1 MGTSVTN
8 QPFISKEISWLLF
21 NARVLQEAA
30 DPQVPL
36 LERLKFLGIFSSN
49 LDEFFRVRV
58 ATLHRLLKI
67 RKKAITLIG
76 QDPKKILDEIQTM
89 VLKQTNR
96 FETLYEELL
105 ELLAAEQI
113 FIRDEGEL
121 SDEQKAFVMEYFH
134 DKVRPFLV
142 PLMLKRKTEPF
153 VKDHLIYLAITLH
166 NSTKNNTD
174 YALIQVPA
182 DKVSRFLKLPATNG
196 TVEII
201 LLDDIIRLGLADI
214 FCYFDYDSFNAYT
227 VKMTR
232 DSELDVDDELFKT
245 FPQKIQDGLTRRKSG
260 IPVRFLYDRNMPE
273 ACLEQLRKNL
283 DITNS
288 DTCIPGG
295 RYHNFKDF
303 IGFPKL
309 DRPHA
314 YYPGNFEPRSHPW
327 IEPNAS
333 MMDQIKQREVL
344 LYFPYH
350 DFSHMIDLLRE
361 AAIDPRV
368 TTIRMTV
375 YRLAKNSQIV
385 NALVN
390 AAQNGKKVFVVVE
403 LQARF
408 DEEANL
414 SWSSL
419 LREDGVQV
427 VHGLPGLKVHAK
439 LCLITR
445 HEGNEKVRYACIGT
459 GNFHEGTAKL
469 YTDHMLMTSNP
480 HLTGEVHKVFEFFTN
495 KYRIPIFRHLVVSPF
510 QTRNKLRRL
519 INTEIRQAKAG
530 KPAWIDIKIN
540 NLSDQDIAKLLY
552 KASNAGVKI
561 RIIARSMFSLMPGIE
576 KYSENIEAISIVDR
590 FLEHSRFFIF
600 CNEDNPK
607 YFISS
612 GDWLPRNFDRR
623 VEVAAPIYDPQ
634 LRQQLR
640 DCFELQ
646 WKDNCK
652 ARVWDAK
659 MKNQFRKRTKKQPII
674 RSQIALIDHL
684 QNTIHPVDS

>member
-1 MGTSVTN
+1 MGTPVTN

-30 DPQVPL
+30 DAQVPL

-67 RKKAITLIG
+67 RKKAISLIG
-76 QDPKKILDEIQTM
+76 QDPKKILDDIQAM
-89 VLKQTNR
+89 VLKQTDE
-96 FETLYEELL
+96 FERLYDEIVEEL
-105 ELLAAEQI
+105 AADHV
-113 FIRDEGEL
+113 FIRDETEL
-121 SDEQKAFVMEYFH
+121 SDSQKQFVMEYFH
-134 DKVRPFLV
+134 DRVRPFLV
-142 PLMLKRKTEPF
+142 PLMLNRKTEPF
-153 VKDHLIYLAITLH
+153 VKDHLIYLAVTLQH
-166 NSTKNNTD
+166 SSSDATD
-174 YALIQVPA
+174 YALIQVPV
-182 DKVSRFLKLPATNG
+182 DKVSRFLLLPATNG

-201 LLDDIIRLGLADI
+201 LLDDIIRLGLADT
-214 FCYFDYDSFNAYT
+214 FCYFDYDTFNAYT

-260 IPVRFLYDRNMPE
+260 VPVRFVYDRSMPK
-273 ACLEQLRKNL
+273 ACLEKLRKNL
-283 DITNS
+283 DIIDD

-303 IGFPKL
+303 IGFPKIN
-309 DRPHA
+309 RPA
-314 YYPGNFEPRSHPW
+314 CYYPDQFEPQSHPW
-327 IEPNAS
+327 LLPNRS
-333 MMDQIKQREVL
+333 TMDQIRQREIL

-375 YRLAKNSQIV
+375 YRLAQNSQIV

-445 HEGNEKVRYACIGT
+445 HEGNKKVRYACIGT

-519 INTEIRQAKAG
+519 VNSEIRNAKAG

-540 NLSDQDIAKLLY
+540 NLSDQDVAKMLY

-561 RIIARSMFSLMPGIE
+561 RIIARSMFSLVPGIA

-600 CNEDNPK
+600 CNDDDPQ

-623 VEVAAPIYDPQ
+623 VEVATPICDPQ

-640 DCFELQ
+640 DCFDIQ
-646 WKDNCK
+646 WQDNCK
-652 ARVWDAK
+652 ARIWDAQ
-659 MKNQFRKRTKKQPII
+659 MKNHFRKPGKKQPIV
-674 RSQIALIDHL
+674 RSQMALIDHMKK
-684 QNTIHPVDS
+684 TIRPLEP